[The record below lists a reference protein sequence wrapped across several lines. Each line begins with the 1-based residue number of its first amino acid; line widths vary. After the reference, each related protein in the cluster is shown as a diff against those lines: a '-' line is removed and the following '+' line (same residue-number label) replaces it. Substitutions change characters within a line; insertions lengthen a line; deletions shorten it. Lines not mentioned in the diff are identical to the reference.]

1 MASLRQ
7 SEIDFIAGQVVSE
20 TIERQGNALIE
31 TVAGSERLQKV
42 AEQYVNCASS
52 YTQGRM
58 FEIIEMTKF
67 NAAAAKAGSLLRAVT
82 TEQLGEPHAAADLL
96 IRNAN
101 GDVLKEIQAKSYEK
115 AAATTHAIAKPEY
128 NGMDRLVNKEN
139 EDKVNKLIEK
149 RMNTE
154 GIYAQNYRDAHGS
167 VKGQTE
173 YGDGEIQSGGTT
185 YKEALQ
191 AAEDPN
197 GYTSA
202 MNRTELFTGARNAM
216 VGGALAGAFVGGTIT
231 AAQGAFNKEFSAKE
245 TGKAAANSAARGAVV
260 SGVAYGLK
268 YLGKNHPLMSGNIVT
283 TLASAAISTT
293 ELGYQFL
300 SGKLSTEELVEGLGS
315 NALTCFSG
323 IVMTAAG
330 AALFGPIGAA
340 VSATVA
346 LIGMKQLY
354 SVFENAREDLQLTIE
369 ARQKA
374 EELSAAMILEIKA
387 EEELLISYYQEY
399 ETTFAELKRLV
410 DVAILDDS
418 MTKQAIVALAEGL
431 SVGFEYETFEDF
443 EEFML
448 SDGVLDL

>member
-1 MASLRQ
+1 MVSLRQ
-7 SEIDFIAGQVVSE
+7 SEIFFIAGQVVSE
-20 TIERQGNALIE
+20 IIERQGNALIE

-42 AEQYVNCASS
+42 AEQYENCASS

-67 NAAAAKAGSLLRAVT
+67 NAASAKAGNLLRAVT
-82 TEQLGEPHAAADLL
+82 TDQLGEPHAAADLL

-101 GDVLKEIQAKSYEK
+101 GDVMKEIQAKSYEK
-115 AAATTHAIAKPEY
+115 AAATTHAIAKPKY

-139 EDKVNKLIEK
+139 EDKVNELIEK

-173 YGDGEIQSGGTT
+173 YGDIQSGGTT
-185 YKEALQ
+185 HKEALQ

-197 GYTSA
+197 SYTSA
-202 MNRTELFTGARNAM
+202 MNRAELFNGARNAM
-216 VGGALAGAFVGGTIT
+216 VSGVLAGAFVGGTIT

-245 TGKAAANSAARGAVV
+245 TGKAAAYSAARGAVV

-300 SGKLSTEELVEGLGS
+300 SGKISTEELVEGLGS

-354 SVFENAREDLQLTIE
+354 SVFANAREDLQLTIE

-387 EEELLISYYQEY
+387 EEERLISYYQEY
-399 ETTFAELKRLV
+399 ETTFAELKKLV
-410 DVAILDDS
+410 DVAVLDDS
-418 MTKQAIVALAEGL
+418 ITEQAIVALAEGL
-431 SVGFEYETFEDF
+431 SVGFEYETFEVF